1 MPVFSGRSEEDGKHW
16 LDMFVRFAACQCWT
30 TAYKLMFVVYYL
42 RDYALIWFENQ
53 NFQLWDTFVESFQA
67 VYGNDLRRARR
78 AEEELRTRAQRAG
91 VSCHDYVQI
100 ILKLCREFNPNMAE
114 NEKVAHIL
122 KGIAENVFY
131 LIFQKEF
138 STVKEILDFCREGLR
153 RLPQSLLLPRLSNT
167 IAFLT
172 YGPSDTLTSF
182 SFEQLPQPLETPS
195 PAYALPTSISIPPPV
210 ASPIIADEAQ
220 IAAIVENVLQRVLP
234 THMTPHTS
242 AAITSRFHF

>member
-1 MPVFSGRSEEDGKHW
+1 M
-16 LDMFVRFAACQCWT
+16 T
-30 TAYKLMFVVYYL
+30 
-42 RDYALIWFENQ
+42 
-53 NFQLWDTFVESFQA
+53 
-67 VYGNDLRRARR
+67 
-78 AEEELRTRAQRAG
+78 
-91 VSCHDYVQI
+91 
-100 ILKLCREFNPNMAE
+100 E

-138 STVKEILDFCREGLR
+138 STVKEILDFCREMDEKLSR
-153 RLPQSLLLPRLSNT
+153 RLPQFLLLPRLSNT

-210 ASPIIADEAQ
+210 TSPIIADEAK
-220 IAAIVENVLQRVLP
+220 IAAIVEKVLQRVLP
-234 THMTPHTS
+234 THMALHT
-242 AAITSRFHF
+242 